1 MPAATSTTLNDG
13 DPAAA
18 PLSSLAEAA
27 GRALALSYPLLAFS
41 TGGRAVYQLFFKAGG
56 LIHSTEM
63 ARWLGPTLSLLA
75 CTVYLVATVGFALRR
90 RGAWWVSVV
99 ALAFETAAV
108 LVVGWITVQG
118 GPAAQL
124 IGRTAWGHFGSD
136 YGYFPLVQPLLGL
149 FWLLWPATR
158 AAYGIGA
165 ATGGQA

>member
-1 MPAATSTTLNDG
+1 MPAAPSGILNDG

-56 LIHSTEM
+56 LIHAPDM
-63 ARWLGPTLSLLA
+63 AAWLGPALSMVA
-75 CTVYLVATVGFALRR
+75 CLVYLLATVGFAVRR
-90 RGAWWVSVV
+90 RGAWWVSVA

-108 LVVGWITVQG
+108 LAVGWITVQG
-118 GPAAQL
+118 GPAAER
-124 IGRTAWGHFGSD
+124 IGHTAWGHFGRD

-158 AAYGIGA
+158 AAYGIA
-165 ATGGQA
+165 APSGEQT